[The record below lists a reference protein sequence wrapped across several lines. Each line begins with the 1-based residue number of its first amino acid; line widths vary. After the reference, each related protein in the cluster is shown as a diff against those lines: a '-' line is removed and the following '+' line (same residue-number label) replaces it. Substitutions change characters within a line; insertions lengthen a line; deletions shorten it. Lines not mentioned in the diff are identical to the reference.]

1 MFLSA
6 HRLWLTRKVPL
17 IVALSTGG
25 LLSLATHLAG
35 GMAWATSDPSLS
47 RTSLL
52 TASDRSP
59 LPSARLQMRPM
70 LAQVTSVDELSD
82 VLNTDWAY
90 IALQQLVENYSCLEG
105 YPDRQFRGT
114 QALTRYEFAAAVQA
128 CLDGLLGADID
139 ALSPDWEIIN
149 RLSQEY
155 EVEIAA
161 LTARVDALET
171 DVAELEAH
179 QFSETTRLFGQAIF
193 GIQTRTENTADFFP
207 VDGVRD
213 TEDPG
218 TAINLI
224 SNLQLSLLTE
234 LNRDTFLLMG
244 LQAGDGSTAP
254 RLNND
259 VRLSFEGD
267 TDFDVSISDLTLR
280 HLVSDNLALI
290 AGVEGVNAI
299 NTFRGTNRVESA
311 GFGPL
316 SAFAQRNPIIA
327 IGSGDAGLGF
337 DWQMTNRLS
346 LQAVYSSGEA
356 ADSSRGLF
364 GDDSNKAL
372 ALQLSATPVDALDLA
387 FNYIYSYSPSGN
399 LSTGIGDSQLTAG
412 DSLDTHAFG
421 ATAAWD
427 ISSDITLGGWG
438 GFTTSST
445 PGESGHVETTNWM
458 VFLNFPDLLQPGNM
472 GGLYI
477 GQPPKITKSTL
488 RQSQNIP
495 DILAGGLGDPGDQ
508 PSTTTHIELFYRHR
522 VSDHFTLTPGFF
534 YIINPAHT
542 DDSEDVF
549 VGAIRGTFTF

>member
-1 MFLSA
+1 MFLGVRFSSVVA
-6 HRLWLTRKVPL
+6 YTTSV
-17 IVALSTGG
+17 VALSALNLAVNLTGG
-25 LLSLATHLAG
+25 VAQASSPASSPELDDLLASSTAKVA
-35 GMAWATSDPSLS
+35 ASDPLP
-47 RTSLL
+47 
-52 TASDRSP
+52 P
-59 LPSARLQMRPM
+59 L

-82 VLNTDWAY
+82 VSDTDWAY
-90 IALQQLVENYSCLEG
+90 YSLQRLVEEYNCLEG
-105 YPDRQFRGT
+105 YPSRQFRGT
-114 QALTRYEFAAAVQA
+114 QSLTRYEFAAAVQS
-128 CLDGLLGADID
+128 CLDGLLGAGID
-139 ALSPDWEIIN
+139 ASSPDWARIR
-149 RLSQEY
+149 RLAEEFS
-155 EVEIAA
+155 VDIA
-161 LTARVDALET
+161 TVSARVDSLEAN
-171 DVAELEAH
+171 VAELEAN

-224 SNLQLSLLTE
+224 SNVQLSLLTE
-234 LNRDTFLLMG
+234 LNRDTFLLTG
-244 LQAGDGSTAP
+244 IQAGDGSTTP

-259 VRLSFEGD
+259 VRLSYEGD
-267 TDFDVSISDLTLR
+267 SDFNVSISDLTLR

-290 AGVEGVNAI
+290 AGAEGVNAI

-327 IGSGDAGLGF
+327 IGGGDAGLGF
-337 DWQMTNRLS
+337 DWQMTDRLS
-346 LQAVYSSGEA
+346 LQTVYSASDA
-356 ADSSRGLF
+356 ADAGSGLF
-364 GDDSNKAL
+364 GNDGDKTL
-372 ALQLSATPVDALDLA
+372 ALQLSAVPVDSLDLA
-387 FNYIYSYSPSGN
+387 LNYVYSHSPSGN
-399 LSTGIGDSQLTAG
+399 LRTGIGDSQLTAG

-458 VFLNFPDLLQPGNM
+458 VFLNFPDLFKPGNM
-472 GGLYI
+472 GGLYV

-495 DILAGGLGDPGDQ
+495 DILSGGLGNPGDQ

-522 VSDHFTLTPGFF
+522 MSDSFTITPGFF
-534 YIINPAHT
+534 YVINPAHT
-542 DDSEDVF
+542 SDSENVF